1 MKALYL
7 SHTGMTEP
15 LGKSQVIPYLR
26 GLARAGWQIDLVTFE
41 PAAAGEREIAQIK
54 EELAGERIGYHWTRR
69 SGSHA
74 VAVKLSESLRAFGE
88 LVAHSLAKRPRIV
101 HARSYLPGAVAYTL
115 ASLSPGMRFIFDCRG
130 LLGDEYADFGHW
142 SRSSLKYK
150 ILKRVERRLFSRADA
165 VVVLTARL
173 KRWLADEVHYTPPEL
188 PVEVV
193 PCCVDLERF
202 RVDVEARARA
212 RAQLQA
218 GDRFVLTYAGNLGS
232 WYCEDEMA
240 RLFAAVRRRRPSLF
254 AVYTRAN
261 ADRLKA
267 ALRGAQ
273 VPESDVII
281 QPVAPRDMPS
291 MLAAGDAA
299 VSFARPLFSKIASSP
314 VKMAEYLALGLPMV
328 LNRGIGD
335 FDSLLPTTDALV
347 DAGALSQDDL
357 ERAAERLLALPYP
370 AVNQRARTA
379 AETHF
384 SLDEGIARYRR
395 LYERLAS

>member
-26 GLARAGWQIDLVTFE
+26 GLARAGWQIDLVAFE
-41 PAAAGEREIAQIK
+41 PAGTPDRDIAQVK
-54 EELAGERIGYHWTRR
+54 EELAADRIGFHWTRR

-74 VAVKLSESLRAFGE
+74 MAVKVVESLRAFGE
-88 LVAHSLAKRPRIV
+88 LVARSLAGRPRIV
-101 HARSYLPGAVAYTL
+101 HARSYLPGAVAYSL
-115 ASLSPGMRFIFDCRG
+115 ASLSPGTRFIFDCRG
-130 LLGDEYADFGHW
+130 LLGDEYVDFGHW

-150 ILKRVERRLFSRADA
+150 ILKRVERQLFSRADA

-202 RVDVEARARA
+202 RIDDAARTKA

-254 AVYTRAN
+254 AVFTRA
-261 ADRLKA
+261 DPQRLKA
-267 ALRGAQ
+267 ALRGAG
-273 VPESDVII
+273 VAETDVII
-281 QPVAPRDMPS
+281 QPVAPRDMPA
-291 MLAAGDAA
+291 MLSAGDAA

-347 DAGALSQDDL
+347 DAGALSPDDL
-357 ERAAERLLALPYP
+357 ERAAERVLALRYP
-370 AVNQRARTA
+370 EVNKQARAT

-384 SLDEGIARYRR
+384 SLDDGIARYRR
-395 LYERLAS
+395 LYERLAG